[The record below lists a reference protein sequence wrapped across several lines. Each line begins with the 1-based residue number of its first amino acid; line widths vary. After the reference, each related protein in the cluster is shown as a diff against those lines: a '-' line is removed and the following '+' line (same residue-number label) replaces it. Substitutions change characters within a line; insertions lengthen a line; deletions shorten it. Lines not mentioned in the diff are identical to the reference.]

1 MALTKT
7 VAGEYERLWGSCTI
21 RPQRTASVDAIVDR
35 LKRNRARYQAAGERA
50 GVPWYVVGIIHNLE
64 SSGNFATHLHNGDPL
79 SARTVHVP
87 AGRPARGNPPF
98 TWEESAADALAL
110 QKLNEWKD
118 WSVPGMLYVFERY
131 NGLGYRN
138 RGVPSPYLW
147 SFSSHYERG
156 KFVADGRYSATA
168 VSEQCGAAVVLRRLV
183 ERGLVDLGG
192 PDSNGSRSNGSRPG
206 RTGQLG
212 SGRATVPK
220 RPPTPAT
227 EGILLL
233 GSRGPAVAALKKQLL
248 AWYEKTSPGEWA
260 RLRVSENDVF
270 GAGLDKAVRRFQAW
284 AALTVDGEV
293 GPQTLA
299 ALNAKPVRV
308 RAGAHKDL
316 VLGSPLQEGSSGE
329 KVRLVQG
336 WLTLHGIHVVVDGGF
351 GPATKQALR
360 AFQAKRGLPTTG
372 TVDEATYAALVAPMA
387 AALAPIPRKKTLGE
401 LVLAYAKQH
410 LEQHPR
416 EVGGQNRGPWVR
428 LYTDGRE
435 GDPYPWCAG
444 FATFC
449 IKQAC
454 ETLGV
459 PLPLERT
466 LACDTMATSC
476 GHRFVQGPGAGS
488 AQITPG
494 SMFVQR
500 ATGSERQ
507 RYRYRHTGIV
517 VSAGPDTMQTIE
529 GNTNDD
535 GSAEGYEVCART
547 RGYRNMDFIVL

>member
-7 VAGEYERLWGSCTI
+7 VADEYERLWRSCAI
-21 RPQRTASVDAIVDR
+21 RPQRTAAVDAIVDR
-35 LKRNRARYQAAGERA
+35 LRKNKARYEAAGKPA

-79 SARTVHVP
+79 AARTVRVP
-87 AGRPARGNPPF
+87 AGRPAKGNPPF

-110 QKLNEWKD
+110 QKLNEWRD

-147 SFSSHYERG
+147 SFSSHYVKG
-156 KFVADGRYSATA
+156 KYVADGSYSPTA

-183 ERGLVDLGG
+183 ERGLVELGAAG
-192 PDSNGSRSNGSRPG
+192 NGS
-206 RTGQLG
+206 
-212 SGRATVPK
+212 VPK
-220 RPPTPAT
+220 RPATPSA

-233 GSRGPAVAALKKQLL
+233 GSKGSAVTALKKQLR

-260 RLRVSENDVF
+260 KLKVSENDVF

-299 ALNAKPVRV
+299 ALKAKPAKV
-308 RAGAHKDL
+308 RAAAYKDL
-316 VLGSPLQEGSSGE
+316 VLGSQLQESSSGD

-336 WLTLHGIHVVVDGGF
+336 WLSLHGFNVVVDGGF
-351 GPATKQALR
+351 GPATTQALR
-360 AFQAKRGLPTTG
+360 AFQAKRGLSTTG
-372 TVDEATYAALVAPMA
+372 KVDEPTYAALVAPVA
-387 AALAPIPRKKTLGE
+387 AALAPIPRRKTLGE
-401 LVLAYAKQH
+401 LVVAYAKQH
-410 LEQHPR
+410 LAQDPR

-435 GDPYPWCAG
+435 GEAFPWCAG

-449 IKQAC
+449 VKQAC

-466 LACDTMATSC
+466 LSCDTMATSS
-476 GHRFVQGPGAGS
+476 GHRFFQGTGAGS
-488 AQITPG
+488 AKITPG

-500 ATGSERQ
+500 ATGAER
-507 RYRYRHTGIV
+507 RKYRYRHTGIV

-547 RGYRNMDFIVL
+547 RGYGNMDFIVL